1 LQEQQWPQGGN
12 PGPIEACRQKSRRHE
27 RDDNTGTDSK
37 CAAGAC
43 SPAAYLAARITR
55 LPVMWAMNRVPS
67 PRNPITSTLPAMTLS
82 TKVNNLVPSG
92 R

>member
-1 LQEQQWPQGGN
+1 MSA
-12 PGPIEACRQKSRRHE
+12 II
-27 RDDNTGTDSK
+27 NTGTDSK

-82 TKVNNLVPSG
+82 TKVNNFVPSG
-92 R
+92 SLTDSTVETFHQWFKLSSLR